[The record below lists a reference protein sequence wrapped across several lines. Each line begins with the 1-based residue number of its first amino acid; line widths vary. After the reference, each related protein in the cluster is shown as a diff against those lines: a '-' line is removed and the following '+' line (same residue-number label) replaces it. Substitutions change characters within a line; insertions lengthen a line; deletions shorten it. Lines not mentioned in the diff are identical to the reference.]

1 MTMPRPT
8 ATRRRAIAAAAGL
21 AALAVPGLLPR
32 SARAQAWPSRPI
44 RILVGFPPGGTADAY
59 ARAIGEH
66 IAERVGQPV
75 VVENRPGAAAMIA
88 LEAMAKSA
96 PDGHTIALAPT
107 SSYWQS
113 RVVFRRIPFDPDRDI
128 VPVTLLPAGPLV
140 IGVTHN
146 HPAKT
151 MGEFV
156 QWAKTHPASLGTF
169 APASTAHM
177 LIDVINR
184 NQGLTINAIHYKGEA
199 PMWVDAAS
207 GQVNGGIGTFQS
219 FSALYEKGALRPIAV
234 NTATR
239 SPKLPAVPTLV
250 EQGLTDPILALEA
263 WTSLVAPAKTPE
275 PVLARIADLAVEF
288 ADTPRGLQFRER
300 YGIARKPTTHREARR
315 IAAEDA
321 PRWIELARSLGIT
334 LD

>member
-1 MTMPRPT
+1 MHGPVDS
-8 ATRRRAIAAAAGL
+8 RRRRLAAAGL
-21 AALAVPGLLPR
+21 ATLVVPGLPA
-32 SARAQAWPSRPI
+32 SIAHAQAWPSKPI

-66 IAERVGQPV
+66 IADRVGQPV
-75 VVENRPGAAAMIA
+75 VVENRPGAGAMIA
-88 LEAMAKSA
+88 LEALAKSA

-113 RVVFRRIPFDPDRDI
+113 RVVFRKIPFDPDRDI

-146 HPAKT
+146 HPART
-151 MGEFV
+151 MTEFV
-156 QWAKTHPASLGTF
+156 QWARTHPASIGTF

-184 NQGLTINAIHYKGEA
+184 SEGLTINPVHYKGEA
-199 PMWVDAAS
+199 PMWIDAAS

-250 EQGLTDPILALEA
+250 EQGFTDRILALEA
-263 WTSLVAPAKTPE
+263 WTSLVAPARTPE
-275 PVLARIADLAVEF
+275 AILTRIAELAVEF

-300 YGIARKPTTHREARR
+300 FGIARKPTTHREARR

>member
-1 MTMPRPT
+1 MNCLN
-8 ATRRRAIAAAAGL
+8 ANRRRVLAAGAGL
-21 AALAVPGLLPR
+21 VAASVPGPHVS
-32 SARAQAWPSRPI
+32 SARAQAWPTKPI

-66 IAERVGQPV
+66 IGERTGQLV

-88 LEAMAKSA
+88 LDAMAKSP
-96 PDGHTIALAPT
+96 PDGYTIALAPT

-113 RVVFRRIPFDPDRDI
+113 RVVFKKIPFDPDRDI
-128 VPVTLLPAGPLV
+128 VPITLLPAGPLV
-140 IGVTHN
+140 VGVTHT

-151 MGEFV
+151 MREFV
-156 QWAKTHPASLGTF
+156 QWARSNPASIGTF

-177 LIDVINR
+177 LIDLINR
-184 NQGLTINAIHYKGEA
+184 SQCLSITAVHYKGEA

-207 GQVNGGIGTFQS
+207 GQVNAGIGTFQS
-219 FSALYEKGALRPIAV
+219 FSPLFEKGVIRPIAV
-234 NTATR
+234 NTSNR
-239 SPKLPAVPTLV
+239 SPKLPTVPTLV
-250 EQGLTDPILALEA
+250 EQGFTDPILALES
-263 WTSLVAPAKTPE
+263 WTSLVGPAKTPE
-275 PVLARIADLAVEF
+275 PILARIADLAVEF

-300 YGIARKPTTHREARR
+300 YGIAKKPTTHREALR

-321 PRWIELARSLGIT
+321 PQWIELARSLGIT

>member
-1 MTMPRPT
+1 MYPFN
-8 ATRRRAIAAAAGL
+8 ATRRRALAAGTGV
-21 AALAVPGLLPR
+21 AATIVPGLHVS
-32 SARAQAWPSRPI
+32 SAFAQAWPSKPI

-88 LEAMAKSA
+88 LDAMAKSPA
-96 PDGHTIALAPT
+96 DGYTIALAPT

-113 RVVFRRIPFDPDRDI
+113 RVVFKKIPFDPDRDI
-128 VPVTLLPAGPLV
+128 VPVTLLPAGPLI

-151 MGEFV
+151 MHEFV
-156 QWAKTHPASLGTF
+156 QWAKTNAASIGTF

-184 NQGLTINAIHYKGEA
+184 SQGLSITAVHYKGEA

-207 GQVNGGIGTFQS
+207 GQVNAGIGTFQS
-219 FSALYEKGALRPIAV
+219 FSPLFEKGALRPIAV
-234 NTATR
+234 NTSTR
-239 SPKLPAVPTLV
+239 SPKLSAVPTLV
-250 EQGLTDPILALEA
+250 EQGFTDRILALEA

-275 PVLARIADLAVEF
+275 PILTRIADLAVEF

-300 YGIARKPTTHREARR
+300 YGIAKKPTTHKEARR
-315 IAAEDA
+315 IASEDA
-321 PRWIELARSLGIT
+321 PQWIELARSLGIT

>member
-1 MTMPRPT
+1 
-8 ATRRRAIAAAAGL
+8 
-21 AALAVPGLLPR
+21 
-32 SARAQAWPSRPI
+32 
-44 RILVGFPPGGTADAY
+44 
-59 ARAIGEH
+59 
-66 IAERVGQPV
+66 
-75 VVENRPGAAAMIA
+75 
-88 LEAMAKSA
+88 MAKSPA
-96 PDGHTIALAPT
+96 DGYTIALAPT

-113 RVVFRRIPFDPDRDI
+113 RVVFKKIPFDPDRDI
-128 VPVTLLPAGPLV
+128 VPVTLLPAGPLIV
-140 IGVTHN
+140 GVTHN

-151 MGEFV
+151 MREFV
-156 QWAKTHPASLGTF
+156 QWARSNPASIGTF

-184 NQGLTINAIHYKGEA
+184 SQGLSITAVHYKGEA

-207 GQVNGGIGTFQS
+207 GQVNAGIGTFQS
-219 FSALYEKGALRPIAV
+219 FSPLFDKGVIRPIAV
-234 NTATR
+234 NTSSR

-250 EQGLTDPILALEA
+250 EQGFTDRILGLES

-275 PVLARIADLAVEF
+275 PILARIADLAVEF

-300 YGIARKPTTHREARR
+300 YGIAKKPTTHREARR

-321 PRWIELARSLGIT
+321 PLWIELARSLGIT